1 MTKVKLTVCSVIDEL
16 DDAGLVCDSDKT
28 EAICQAVLDACEGGE
43 HLFYTLEENGQ
54 KTDTDIYIFADKTRV
69 IRRGAIE
76 SDFLFEEKN
85 STKSLYKIPP
95 YAFDAEI
102 YTKRIRK
109 SESCGVNE
117 LTVMYDMTVGEAKKS
132 VKMKITY
139 LGGSI

>member
-16 DDAGLVCDSDKT
+16 DDAGIVCDTSKT
-28 EAICQAVLDACEGGE
+28 ELTCRAVLDACDGGV
-43 HLFYTLEENGQ
+43 HLFYTSEENGQ
-54 KTDTDIYIFADKTRV
+54 KTDTDVYIFPDSARV
-69 IRRGAIE
+69 IRHGAIE
-76 SDFLFEEKN
+76 SDFLFEEKK

-109 SESCGVNE
+109 SEAGGAKE
-117 LTVMYDMTVGEAKKS
+117 LTVIYDMTVGAAKKS